1 MLTRPGSLIEL
12 NVQDIQDLKNRILN
26 KAKYYKENSD
36 TINHSNTLLSNNFSS
51 VSVANN
57 INNSNSDDNISLNLV
72 QGDNSVLPTAS
83 ASQPTNS
90 NPSGNGIEHVNS

>member
-51 VSVANN
+51 GSVASN

-72 QGDNSVLPTAS
+72 RGDNSVVPTAS
-83 ASQPTNS
+83 QPANS
-90 NPSGNGIEHVNS
+90 NPSGDGIEHVDS